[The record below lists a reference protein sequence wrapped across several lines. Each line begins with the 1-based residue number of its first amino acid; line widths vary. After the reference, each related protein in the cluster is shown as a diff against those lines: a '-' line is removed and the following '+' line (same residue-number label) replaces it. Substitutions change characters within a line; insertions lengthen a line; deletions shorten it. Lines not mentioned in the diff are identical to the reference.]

1 MCESKRVERL
11 NPKTKKKMNRNK
23 KRKETPT
30 KWCCCLSPE
39 DEAREKKNEKE
50 RKKKTN
56 EIKSTKH
63 AYTQTEWEMRN
74 EEERKQLFFWFFKSL
89 QKSRRYKKEWNTR
102 ARTHTRN
109 VLFIFFC

>member
-1 MCESKRVERL
+1 
-11 NPKTKKKMNRNK
+11 MNRNK

-74 EEERKQLFFWFFKSL
+74 EEERKQLFFLVF
-89 QKSRRYKKEWNTR
+89 
-102 ARTHTRN
+102 
-109 VLFIFFC
+109 